1 LEAVV
6 FRLIFLLSLFV
17 ANNSSAQP
25 LLTEDDLYKLR
36 NFAGVAAPSD
46 SMTSLDLSGNV
57 LRVKSGDT
65 LGQIVE
71 TYYAGSGVNKDFLA
85 QVIVSKNP
93 TAFRRGNPNWMMA
106 GAALRLPDGS
116 DLVDY
121 IMPEESEKPST
132 EMRDWVSYP

>member
-1 LEAVV
+1 M

-36 NFAGVAAPSD
+36 NFAGVPAPSN

>member
-1 LEAVV
+1 M

-71 TYYAGSGVNKDFLA
+71 TYYVGSGVNKDFLA

>member
-1 LEAVV
+1 M
-6 FRLIFLLSLFV
+6 FRLIFLLSLLV
-17 ANNSSAQP
+17 ASNVNAQP

-36 NFAGVAAPSD
+36 NFAGVAVPSD
-46 SMTSLDLSGNV
+46 SKTSLDLSGNI

-71 TYYAGSGVNKDFLA
+71 TYYAGSGVNKGFLA

-93 TAFRRGNPNWMMA
+93 AAFRRSNPNWMMA

-121 IMPEESEKPST
+121 IMPEESEKPPT
-132 EMRDWVSYP
+132 EMRDWVAYP

>member
-106 GAALRLPDGS
+106 GAALRLPEGS

>member
-1 LEAVV
+1 M
-6 FRLIFLLSLFV
+6 FRLIFLLSLV
-17 ANNSSAQP
+17 VVNNVNAQS

-46 SMTSLDLSGNV
+46 SKTSLDLSGNT

-71 TYYAGSGVNKDFLA
+71 TYYAGSGLNKRFLA

-93 TAFRRGNPNWMMA
+93 AAFRRGNPNWMMA
-106 GAALRLPDGS
+106 GATLKLPDGS
-116 DLVDY
+116 DLVAY
-121 IMPEESEKPST
+121 IIPEESEKPSP
-132 EMRDWVSYP
+132 EMRDWVAYP